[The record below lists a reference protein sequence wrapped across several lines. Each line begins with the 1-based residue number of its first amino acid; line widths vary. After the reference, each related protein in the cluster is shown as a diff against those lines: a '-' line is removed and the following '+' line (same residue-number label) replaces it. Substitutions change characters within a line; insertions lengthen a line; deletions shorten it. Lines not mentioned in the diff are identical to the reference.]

1 MSQRENILD
10 NIVTTLKGIKI
21 SAGYNNTVGLVTREP
36 NDWNR
41 LQPNQKPAIIVTWSS
56 DEKDTETI
64 TASGQYV
71 ISSLNVVIRGIVY
84 AKTDIEG
91 KLNDFAEDIE
101 KILAV
106 DEYRG
111 TYANYTIPRVITVY
125 QGEDSYN
132 IVFDFEF
139 LVGYHYVYGSP

>member
-10 NIVTTLKGIKI
+10 NIVTTLKGIKT